1 MTAHVVEQRPR
12 QTPPAVPF
20 RLADPGDPAASLS
33 GPNGLEL
40 VVEMAHDLRSPLT
53 AIMFLTET
61 LQDERHGP
69 VSGPQRHALGLIYS
83 AALGLCTA
91 ASDVLELARGG
102 VRLTDP
108 EAVPFSISEL
118 FNSVRG
124 MILPLAEEKGLTVDL
139 VHPVPERRVGY
150 ARALSRV
157 ILNLA
162 TNAAKFTD
170 SGRVEIAA
178 RPLTPTVL
186 EFSVLDTGRGLN
198 AEELTSACQPF
209 RKLPAQAQHHFSS
222 AGLGL
227 AICHKLVRAMG
238 GDLQVETSS
247 DGTRFFF
254 SLNAPPATLRS

>member
-1 MTAHVVEQRPR
+1 MTANAVAQRPW
-12 QTPPAVPF
+12 QNAPTVPL
-20 RLADPGDPAASLS
+20 RLVDPGDTAAALS

-61 LQDERHGP
+61 IQDERHGP
-69 VSGPQRHALGLIYS
+69 VSDRQRHALGLIYS

-102 VRLTDP
+102 SRLTDR
-108 EAVPFSISEL
+108 EAAPFSVSEM
-118 FNSVRG
+118 FGCVRG
-124 MILPLAEEKGLTVDL
+124 MILPLAEEKGLAVDL
-139 VHPVPERRVGY
+139 VHPVPERRLGHS
-150 ARALSRV
+150 RALSRV

-186 EFSVLDTGRGLN
+186 EFSVRDTGRGLDP
-198 AEELTSACQPF
+198 EELATVCQPF
-209 RKLPAQAQHHFSS
+209 RKLPAEAQQHFCS

-238 GDLQVETSS
+238 GELQVETSGA
-247 DGTRFFF
+247 GTRFFF
-254 SLNAPPATLRS
+254 ALELPPVRTRP